1 METKSKE
8 RVIRMFNKLR
18 RRVEELS
25 ENVNKDL
32 ENVRENQSELKN
44 TVT

>member
-8 RVIRMFNKLR
+8 KVIRMFNKLR
-18 RRVEELS
+18 RRMEELS

-32 ENVRENQSELKN
+32 ENVRENQPVLKN